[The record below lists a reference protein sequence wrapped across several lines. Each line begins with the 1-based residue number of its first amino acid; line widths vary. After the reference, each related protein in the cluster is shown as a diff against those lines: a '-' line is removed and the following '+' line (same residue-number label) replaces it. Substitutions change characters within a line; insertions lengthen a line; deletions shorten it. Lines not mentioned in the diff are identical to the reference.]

1 MSGEDQGDERKRTI
15 DEVSKIEMTSKLVA
29 SRTPGSAQGKPVD
42 CLSGVRHKD
51 GVTLTQAL
59 VWNPAEA
66 GSFRCE
72 GRNSSGGA
80 HKGESTDAG
89 HGDGAVRSSEEVP

>member
-15 DEVSKIEMTSKLVA
+15 DEVSKIEMTSKRVD
-29 SRTPGSAQGKPVD
+29 SRTPGSVQGKPAY

-59 VWNPAEA
+59 VWNVGTLHGMLRENPISVDHE
-66 GSFRCE
+66 GGKYRC
-72 GRNSSGGA
+72 
-80 HKGESTDAG
+80 
-89 HGDGAVRSSEEVP
+89 P